1 MGERSLDAIAGMVF
15 IIIILALEYLKFDIG
30 FAKAFIWVF
39 AILFHAHVFG
49 KHALPNRPWYVA
61 SPVGLILLMAAQ
73 SVIQTVWYYTGNNL
87 GSLSDAWSLVL
98 ALAFSHLTGLTVDS
112 ARLSEEAAA
121 EQPLPMTHRRRFL
134 AGTMM
139 IAALGCMVFVV
150 HGAWMAHTVQTI
162 RTPWPLLPTG
172 SLFAI
177 ALLWILVAI
186 SAIFVQSWLMT
197 GLQSIMALAAT
208 FSLAPLIYRIG
219 YGFDGFLHLAGE
231 QILLKT
237 GTLNPKPFYYMGQYV
252 FTTWISRMT
261 DLPLADIDRWL
272 VPLLAAFMLAA
283 STVLAFD
290 REEWRGSA
298 TAALALFPLGMFVAT
313 TPQGLATVLGLC
325 ALILSLG
332 SHKGSL
338 QFGAVFWL
346 GVWSIAIHPLAGV
359 PLLGLAIAVQV
370 VGNRNRHAKHFC
382 WPIALLAGLS
392 IPAVFYVASRYG
404 NALAIDWNLDSAFQA
419 SVWVGELGKLLPWL
433 GNKYTLW
440 PAWSS
445 LVALALPAIG
455 LVTSIIS
462 LILLKKNDRVV
473 IGVLLVG
480 AFSLLFSAGL
490 LAKAGDFTFL
500 IQYEKGDYAQRLW
513 QIAVFILLLGGVPA
527 LSKLLGKVR
536 TAMPLASAMAVVL
549 FASIGA
555 ANAYNSLPRHDA
567 TQASR
572 GWSTSADDIEAVRW
586 IDRYAKDAK
595 YTVLADQSVSAAAV
609 NEFGFKRYAGDVF
622 FYPIPTGGPLYGTY
636 LKMTYEDPSWDT
648 VRDAAKLGQ
657 SDLVFVV
664 INDYWWKA
672 EELNQRIGQIAQAS
686 WSIDDGK
693 VNIYVF
699 DVAKP
704 PPEEPK
710 KDN

>member
-1 MGERSLDAIAGMVF
+1 MGERALDAIAGIVF
-15 IIIILALEYLKFDIG
+15 IIIILALEYLKVDIG

-49 KHALPNRPWYVA
+49 KHDFPDRPWYMTA
-61 SPVGLILLMAAQ
+61 PLGLILLFAAQ
-73 SVIQTVWYYTGNNL
+73 SVIQTVWYYTGNAL

-98 ALAFSHLTGLTVDS
+98 AIAVSHLTGLTVEKI
-112 ARLSEEAAA
+112 RLFDQASP
-121 EQPLPMTHRRRFL
+121 EQSLPMTHRRRFL
-134 AGTMM
+134 AGIMM
-139 IAALGCMVFVV
+139 TAALGCLVFII
-150 HGAWMAHTVQTI
+150 HGAWMARTVETI

-177 ALLWILVAI
+177 ALLWILVVL
-186 SAIFVQSWLMT
+186 SATFVQSWLMT
-197 GLQSIMALAAT
+197 GLQAIMAMAAT
-208 FSLAPLIYRIG
+208 FSLAPIIYRIG

-231 QILLKT
+231 QILLNT
-237 GTLNPKPFYYMGQYV
+237 GTLNPKPFYYIGQYV
-252 FTTWISRMT
+252 FTTWLARMT

-272 VPLLAAFMLAA
+272 VPCLAAVMLAA
-283 STVLAFD
+283 SMALAFERD
-290 REEWRGSA
+290 EWKAG
-298 TAALALFPLGMFVAT
+298 AAVTLALFPLGMFVAT
-313 TPQGLATVLGLC
+313 TPQGLATILGLC

-332 SHKGSL
+332 SQKGVL
-338 QFGAVFWL
+338 QWGAFFWL
-346 GVWSIAIHPLAGV
+346 GAWSVTVHPLAGV

-392 IPAVFYVASRYG
+392 IPAIFYVASRYG
-404 NALAIDWNLDSAFQA
+404 NALAIDWNLNNAFQA
-419 SVWVGELGKLLPWL
+419 SVWVHELGRLVPWL

-445 LVALALPAIG
+445 LVALSLPAIG
-455 LVTSIIS
+455 FIS
-462 LILLKKNDRVV
+462 SLFSFFVLKKNDRLVL
-473 IGVLLVG
+473 GVLLVG

-490 LAKAGDFTFL
+490 LANAGDFTSL

-527 LSKLLGKVR
+527 LSNLFRNIR
-536 TAMPLASAMAVVL
+536 TAMPLASAVAVVL

-572 GWSTSADDIEAVRW
+572 GWSTSADDIEAVLW

-609 NEFGFKRYAGDVF
+609 KEFGFKRYAGDVF
-622 FYPIPTGGPLYGTY
+622 FYPIPTGGPLYNTY

-686 WSIDDGK
+686 WSISDGK

-710 KDN
+710 KP